1 MKQEVRSAAKA
12 ERGVEE
18 REGMDKSSRKVGEWR
33 SYGNTAGFL
42 GIMDLLEDS
51 DRELRVRPENMPDVS
66 SSPGHPQSRQSPG
79 FTQSCGLGWQSKRG
93 EGKWAC
99 ITWGSDYDWL
109 WNLSYLRRKG
119 CDGWGTGRGEK
130 NRINRTIGP
139 VGIKDCW
146 EDWFM
151 IKSRKTQWWVA
162 ILMADML
169 ENVSY
174 FSTVV
179 MNYSLW
185 EGRGAERFPWF

>member
-1 MKQEVRSAAKA
+1 MKQEVRSAAEA

-93 EGKWAC
+93 GREM
-99 ITWGSDYDWL
+99 SVYYMRQWL
-109 WNLSYLRRKG
+109 WLTLEFKLFKEERVWRVR
-119 CDGWGTGRGEK
+119 DREGEK
-130 NRINRTIGP
+130 KTGSIGLLDLLESKIVERIG
-139 VGIKDCW
+139 
-146 EDWFM
+146 
-151 IKSRKTQWWVA
+151 
-162 ILMADML
+162 
-169 ENVSY
+169 
-174 FSTVV
+174 
-179 MNYSLW
+179 LW
-185 EGRGAERFPWF
+185 

>member
-1 MKQEVRSAAKA
+1 MKQEVRSAAEA

-119 CDGWGTGRGEK
+119 CDRVRDREGGKKTGSIGLLDLLESK
-130 NRINRTIGP
+130 IVERIG
-139 VGIKDCW
+139 
-146 EDWFM
+146 
-151 IKSRKTQWWVA
+151 
-162 ILMADML
+162 
-169 ENVSY
+169 
-174 FSTVV
+174 
-179 MNYSLW
+179 LW
-185 EGRGAERFPWF
+185 